1 MKLAIKLL
9 GVLIFLL
16 GLFLLIQPEIIFGWM
31 EDNKGSTLVY
41 ISAIVFRLGIGVLLI
56 IAAKESKHPLVVKG
70 FAYLAIIAAL
80 IFLFIGKESFQEFL
94 SSIIPHLKSYDIMI
108 GVIAMLLGCFLYYT
122 FSGNRNLKNK

>member
-1 MKLAIKLL
+1 MKFAIRLL

-16 GLFLLIQPEIIFGWM
+16 GILLLVQPEIIFAWM
-31 EDNKGSTLVY
+31 EDHQESSWLYV
-41 ISAIVFRLGIGVLLI
+41 SAIVVRIVFGVLLI
-56 IAAKESKHPLVVKG
+56 IAAKASKHPLVVKG

-108 GVIAMLLGCFLYYT
+108 GVIAMLLGCFLFYT

>member
-16 GLFLLIQPEIIFGWM
+16 GILLLVQPEIIFGWM
-31 EDNKGSTLVY
+31 EDHKESSWLYV
-41 ISAIVFRLGIGVLLI
+41 SAIVVRIVFGVLLI
-56 IAAKESKHPLVVKG
+56 IAAKASKHPLVVKG

-108 GVIAMLLGCFLYYT
+108 GVIAMLLGCFLFYT
-122 FSGNRNLKNK
+122 FLGNRNLKKE